1 MKKRVLVAWVVFVM
15 GGAAFAQMVFLKG
28 VDTGT
33 LTTGDLLDGAD
44 NTGIT
49 TNVVEIPG
57 LEITARSGATN
68 QDINVTSGSMGITI
82 FDSGDDTDA
91 LEEGEKLILSFSKE
105 IRINRLDFNQFSTGE
120 SITVVVDGDA
130 AEIHDLALTHRGSD
144 YLDTN
149 WVVSAYAEIEF
160 FTTGNSTVGLDGI
173 DITVLGASSEPTL
186 SLVSSNGAT
195 SVSAAFDE
203 ANSTGYI
210 LQYRS
215 DLADSNG
222 WNTVSETFTSNAIWI
237 IETTNHAGFFRIEE
251 ALQ

>member
-1 MKKRVLVAWVVFVM
+1 MKKVVWTAGVIFVM
-15 GGAAFAQMVFLKG
+15 ASAVSAQMVFLEGKSA
-28 VDTGT
+28 T
-33 LTTGDLLDGAD
+33 LTTGDLLDGTD

-82 FDSGDDTDA
+82 FNSGDDTDA
-91 LEEGEKLILSFSKE
+91 LEEGEKLILSFNKE

-120 SITVVVDGDA
+120 SITLSIGGDVT
-130 AEIHDLALTHRGSD
+130 EIHDLDLSNRNSD

-160 FTTGNSTVGLDGI
+160 FTTGTSTVGLDGI

-186 SLVSSNGAT
+186 SIISSNGST
-195 SVSAAFDE
+195 SVSAAFDG
-203 ANSTGYI
+203 ANSTDFT
-210 LQYRS
+210 LQYRP

-222 WNTVSETFTSNAIWI
+222 WSTVTAPFASNATWQIL
-237 IETTNHAGFFRIEE
+237 TTNSAGFYRAI
-251 ALQ
+251 AD

>member
-15 GGAAFAQMVFLKG
+15 GGAASAQMVFLEG
-28 VDTGT
+28 IDSGT

-68 QDINVTSGSMGITI
+68 QDINVTSGSMGVTI
-82 FDSGDDTDA
+82 FNSGDDTDA
-91 LEEGEKLILSFSKE
+91 LEEGEKLILSFNKE

-120 SITVVVDGDA
+120 SITLSIDGNA
-130 AEIHDLALTHRGSD
+130 TEIHDLELTNRASD

-149 WVVSAYAEIEF
+149 WVVSAHAEIEF
-160 FTTGNSTVGLDGI
+160 FTTGASTVGLDGI

-195 SVSAAFDE
+195 TVSAAFDE
-203 ANSTGYI
+203 ANSAGYI
-210 LQYRS
+210 LQHTL
-215 DLADSNG
+215 DLTDSNG
-222 WNTVSETFTSNAIWI
+222 WSTVSAPFASNATWQIL
-237 IETTNHAGFFRIEE
+237 TTNSAGFYRAI
-251 ALQ
+251 AQ

>member
-1 MKKRVLVAWVVFVM
+1 MKKLVRAAWMVFVM
-15 GGAAFAQMVFLKG
+15 GSAASAQMVFLEG

-82 FDSGDDTDA
+82 FNSGDDTDA
-91 LEEGEKLILSFSKE
+91 LDEGEKLILSFSKE

-120 SITVVVDGDA
+120 SIMVVVDGDA
-130 AEIHDLALTHRGSD
+130 TEIHDLALSNRNSD

-149 WVVSAYAEIEF
+149 WVVSAHAEIEF
-160 FTTGNSTVGLDGI
+160 FTTGASTVGLDGI
-173 DITVLGASSEPTL
+173 DLTVLEASSEPTR

-195 SVSAAFDE
+195 TVSAAFDE

-222 WNTVSETFTSNAIWI
+222 WNTVSAPFASNATWQIL
-237 IETTNHAGFFRIEE
+237 TTNSAGFYRAI
-251 ALQ
+251 AQ